1 MIAFTLI
8 IVVFGAS
15 VPLFKNAISNLA
27 ITRLSSIA
35 IIFSSFLTM
44 NVFYSSILS
53 DSLSIYSGFVK
64 LSVINLSFQVLL
76 LLLGGIILAIVTSN
90 RYFIFPSS
98 LKFTF
103 NNNSFITSTNE
114 AYLNNY
120 NLIILFNLIGA
131 IFLMSAG
138 DLLTLYI
145 AVETQ
150 SFSLYILSTLRKN
163 SVNSAS
169 AGLKYFLIGSLASA
183 FILLGIALL
192 YYCVGLTNFENLYA
206 FFEIP
211 DWLNNS
217 QSYYRNLPTQPQ
229 HFIVSWNF
237 AEYNQFYFATIFAI
251 ITIMVGLLIKLGAAP
266 FHQWTPDVYSL
277 VPTAV
282 TTWLVI
288 IPKISLFILFLSIIE
303 LVIGTGN
310 ANGAGTFLDFTN
322 QLFYYFRYEPAQYY
336 WLPNLY
342 FDYIHTYNLI
352 YKFNLLYGEALLYF
366 PNYLQMEWTNYFNSP
381 LDGVDNYT
389 FTNIGKYIDSI
400 DWSASAAPYSYPYG
414 WYGYF
419 NTLVGDGTVVPGI
432 VDFNWYTWYKYF
444 SSSTFLVGTGWANSS
459 SIYSHLIT
467 PMSSVSIKN
476 FLIFIAILSL
486 IIGAIG
492 GLYQIKIKR
501 LLAFSAINHIGF
513 LIIALCI
520 NNKVSLESFI
530 FYLTQYSLTTLNIF
544 LILIAFGY
552 LTYIYPSYGK
562 ANTNNSQVYST
573 ETLDSQNQNL
583 DINYIAQLTNLFN
596 NNPMLTLSFVISL
609 FSIAGTP
616 PLLGFFAKQQ
626 VLLSALSVGFIFVS
640 IIAINMSVVS
650 AVYYLKLIQVSSF
663 INSNIP
669 STLKNMLLIANKK
682 QELQLNNEIQKA
694 NNSNIINSIA
704 STPVGAYTNLN
715 LTFNFSNIHTY
726 LISILTLII
735 LLYTLKPTLLLN
747 LTYILSSYSYIL

>member
-44 NVFYSSILS
+44 NIFYSSILS

-90 RYFIFPSS
+90 RYFILPSS
-98 LKFTF
+98 FKFAF

-114 AYLNNY
+114 GYLNNY

-217 QSYYRNLPTQPQ
+217 QSYYRSLPTKPQ

-251 ITIMVGLLIKLGAAP
+251 IAIMVGLLIKLGAAP

-288 IPKISLFILFLSIIE
+288 IPKISLFILLLSIIE

-310 ANGAGTFLDFTN
+310 AKGSGTFLDFTN
-322 QLFYYFRYEPAQYY
+322 QLFYYFRYEPMQYY
-336 WLPNLY
+336 WLPKLY
-342 FDYIHTYNLI
+342 FDYIHSYNLI
-352 YKFNLLYGEALLYF
+352 DKFNLLYGEALLYF
-366 PNYLQMEWTNYFNSP
+366 PNYLQMEWSNYFNSP

-419 NTLVGDGTVVPGI
+419 NTLVGDGSTVPGI

-444 SSSTFLVGTGWANSS
+444 STPTFLVGTGWANSA
-459 SIYSHLIT
+459 SIYSHFIT
-467 PMSSVSIKN
+467 PMSSVSITN

-501 LLAFSAINHIGF
+501 LLAFSAISQLGF
-513 LIIALCI
+513 LILAISI
-520 NNKVSLESFI
+520 NNRVAIESFM
-530 FYLTQYSLTTLNIF
+530 FYLAQYSLTTLNVFI
-544 LILIAFGY
+544 ILIAMGV
-552 LTYIYPSYGK
+552 L
-562 ANTNNSQVYST
+562 VYSYPT
-573 ETLDSQNQNL
+573 EIIDTKKLHQNIIP
-583 DINYIAQLTNLFN
+583 DIEYINQLKGLFN
-596 NNPMLTLSFVISL
+596 INPILSLSLIVSL
-609 FSIAGTP
+609 FSLIGIP
-616 PLLGFFAKQQ
+616 PLPGFFAKQQ
-626 VLLSALSVGFIFVS
+626 VLLSTMSLGFIFVS
-640 IIAINMSVVS
+640 ILAILMSVVT
-650 AVYYLKLIQVSSF
+650 AYYYLNLINNSISNENNFKLFLSNLINNNPSF
-663 INSNIP
+663 
-669 STLKNMLLIANKK
+669 
-682 QELQLNNEIQKA
+682 NNEPTNYILRLKLPSLWSYIISLLTITLLCFLFKA
-694 NNSNIINSIA
+694 SII
-704 STPVGAYTNLN
+704 
-715 LTFNFSNIHTY
+715 FNFF
-726 LISILTLII
+726 SITASYFFTL
-735 LLYTLKPTLLLN
+735 
-747 LTYILSSYSYIL
+747 